1 MSGAGRGASSRGV
14 VFVRSGT
21 TFEPR
26 LVTLGVANY
35 DVTQVLSG
43 LREGEEVAIVT
54 AAVLQQSRTQQ
65 QERIRSRTGLPG
77 MGGTTGGGGGGGTRG
92 TGGGGAG
99 AGGARPSG
107 GGGR

>member
-1 MSGAGRGASSRGV
+1 MARAGRGASSRGV

-26 LVTLGVANY
+26 LVSLGVANY
-35 DVTQVLSG
+35 DVTQVVSG
-43 LREGEEVAIVT
+43 LREGEEVALVS
-54 AAVLQQSRTQQ
+54 AAVLQQTRTQQ

-77 MGGTTGGGGGGGTRG
+77 MGGATGGGGGTRG
-92 TGGGGAG
+92 GTTGGGGPTRSG
-99 AGGARPSG
+99 AAG